1 MNSLIISIFFL
12 IVGCFFSINSIPL
25 IKSSGSNVNLEPGVF
40 PMFLGIL
47 LIIISLFMIVS
58 SVLQIINGKR
68 KDIKISDNND
78 NNEAEVSSYAIKDI
92 IVVAISII
100 IFIAIWQLVNFFVGL
115 VILIFVLFKLFGTFK
130 LKSYIIFTISLSLV
144 IYVVFS
150 LVLKLN
156 L

>member
-12 IVGCFFSINSIPL
+12 IVGCFFSINSVPL
-25 IKSSGSNVNLEPGVF
+25 IKPNSSNINLEPGVF

-58 SVLQIINGKR
+58 QVLQIINGKR
-68 KDIKISDNND
+68 KSIKTSD

-92 IVVAISII
+92 IVVTISII
-100 IFIAIWQLVNFFVGL
+100 VFIIIWQLINFFVGL
-115 VILIFVLFKLFGTFK
+115 VILIFALFKLFGMS
-130 LKSYIIFTISLSLV
+130 LKNYIIFTISFSLV

-150 LVLKLN
+150 LILKLT

>member
-12 IVGCFFSINSIPL
+12 IVGCFFSINSVPL
-25 IKSSGSNVNLEPGVF
+25 IKPNSSNINLEPGVF

-68 KDIKISDNND
+68 KGIKISD

-92 IVVAISII
+92 IVVTISII
-100 IFIAIWQLVNFFVGL
+100 VFIVIWQLINFFVGL
-115 VILIFVLFKLFGTFK
+115 VILIFVLFKLFGIFK
-130 LKSYIIFTISLSLV
+130 LKNYIIFAISLSLV

>member
-1 MNSLIISIFFL
+1 MGSLIISIFFL
-12 IVGCFFSINSIPL
+12 ILGGFFTINSIPL

-68 KDIKISDNND
+68 KDIKISDNN
-78 NNEAEVSSYAIKDI
+78 EAEVSSYAVKDI

-100 IFIAIWQLVNFFVGL
+100 IFIAIWQLINFFVAL
-115 VILIFVLFKLFGTFK
+115 IILIFALFKLFGVFK
-130 LKSYIIFTISLSLV
+130 LKNYIIFAISLSLV
-144 IYVVFS
+144 IYVVFI

>member
-12 IVGCFFSINSIPL
+12 IVGCFFSINSVPL
-25 IKSSGSNVNLEPGVF
+25 IKPNSSNINMEPGVF

-68 KDIKISDNND
+68 KGIKTSDN

-92 IVVAISII
+92 IVVTISII
-100 IFIAIWQLVNFFVGL
+100 IFIVIWQFINFFVGL
-115 VILIFVLFKLFGTFK
+115 VILIFVLFKLFGIFK
-130 LKSYIIFTISLSLV
+130 LKSYIIFAISLSLV

>member
-12 IVGCFFSINSIPL
+12 IVGCFFSVNSIPL

>member
-12 IVGCFFSINSIPL
+12 IIGCFFSINSLPL

-47 LIIISLFMIVS
+47 LILISLFMIVS

-68 KDIKISDNND
+68 KDIKISDNI
-78 NNEAEVSSYAIKDI
+78 NEAEVSSYAIKDI
-92 IVVAISII
+92 IIVAISII
-100 IFIAIWQLVNFFVGL
+100 IFIAIWQLLNFFVGL
-115 VILIFVLFKLFGTFK
+115 VILIFVLFKLFGIFK

>member
-12 IVGCFFSINSIPL
+12 IVGCFFSINSVLL
-25 IKSSGSNVNLEPGVF
+25 IKTNSSNINLEPGVF

-68 KDIKISDNND
+68 KGIKTSD

-92 IVVAISII
+92 IVVTISII
-100 IFIAIWQLVNFFVGL
+100 IFIVIWQLINFFVGL
-115 VILIFVLFKLFGTFK
+115 VILIFVLFKLFGIFK
-130 LKSYIIFTISLSLV
+130 LKSYIIFAISLSLV

>member
-1 MNSLIISIFFL
+1 
-12 IVGCFFSINSIPL
+12 
-25 IKSSGSNVNLEPGVF
+25 
-40 PMFLGIL
+40 MFLGIL

-68 KDIKISDNND
+68 KGIKTSDN

-92 IVVAISII
+92 IVVTISIVV
-100 IFIAIWQLVNFFVGL
+100 FIVIWQLINFFVGL
-115 VILIFVLFKLFGTFK
+115 VILIFVLFKLFGIFK
-130 LKSYIIFTISLSLV
+130 LKSYIIFAISLSLV

>member
-12 IVGCFFSINSIPL
+12 IVGCFFSINSVPL
-25 IKSSGSNVNLEPGVF
+25 IKPNSSNINLEPGVF

-68 KDIKISDNND
+68 KGIKSDN

-92 IVVAISII
+92 IVVTISII
-100 IFIAIWQLVNFFVGL
+100 IFIVIWQLINFFVGL
-115 VILIFVLFKLFGTFK
+115 VILIFVLFKLFGIFK
-130 LKSYIIFTISLSLV
+130 LKSYIIFAISLSLV

>member
-12 IVGCFFSINSIPL
+12 IVGCFFSINSVPL
-25 IKSSGSNVNLEPGVF
+25 IKPNSSNINLEPGVF

-68 KDIKISDNND
+68 KGIKSDN
-78 NNEAEVSSYAIKDI
+78 NNEAEVSSYVIKDI
-92 IVVAISII
+92 IVVTISII
-100 IFIAIWQLVNFFVGL
+100 VFIVIWQLINFFVGL
-115 VILIFVLFKLFGTFK
+115 VILIFVLFKLFGIFK
-130 LKSYIIFTISLSLV
+130 LKSYIIFAISLSLV

>member
-12 IVGCFFSINSIPL
+12 IVGCFFSINSVPL
-25 IKSSGSNVNLEPGVF
+25 IKPNSSNINLEPGVF

-68 KDIKISDNND
+68 KGIKISD

-92 IVVAISII
+92 IVVTISII
-100 IFIAIWQLVNFFVGL
+100 VFIVIWQLINFFVGL
-115 VILIFVLFKLFGTFK
+115 VILIFVLFKLFGIFK
-130 LKSYIIFTISLSLV
+130 LKSYIIFAISLSLV

>member
-12 IVGCFFSINSIPL
+12 VIGCFFSINSLPL

-47 LIIISLFMIVS
+47 LILISLFMIVS

-68 KDIKISDNND
+68 KDIKMSDNI
-78 NNEAEVSSYAIKDI
+78 NEAEVSSYAIKDI

-100 IFIAIWQLVNFFVGL
+100 IFIAIWQLLNFFVGL
-115 VILIFVLFKLFGTFK
+115 VILIFVLFKLFGIFK

>member
-12 IVGCFFSINSIPL
+12 IVGCFFSINSVPL
-25 IKSSGSNVNLEPGVF
+25 IKQNSSNINLEPGVF

-58 SVLQIINGKR
+58 QVLQIINGKR
-68 KDIKISDNND
+68 KSIKTSD

-92 IVVAISII
+92 IVVTISII
-100 IFIAIWQLVNFFVGL
+100 VFIIIWQLINFFVGL
-115 VILIFVLFKLFGTFK
+115 VILIFALFKLFGMS
-130 LKSYIIFTISLSLV
+130 LKNYIIFTISFSLV

-150 LVLKLN
+150 LILKLT

>member
-12 IVGCFFSINSIPL
+12 IIGCFFSINSLPL

-47 LIIISLFMIVS
+47 LILISLFMIVS

-68 KDIKISDNND
+68 KDIKMSDNI
-78 NNEAEVSSYAIKDI
+78 NEAEVSSYAIKDI

-100 IFIAIWQLVNFFVGL
+100 IFIAIWQLLNFFVGL
-115 VILIFVLFKLFGTFK
+115 VILIFVLFKLFGIFK

>member
-12 IVGCFFSINSIPL
+12 IIGCFFSINSLPL

-47 LIIISLFMIVS
+47 LILISLFMIVS

-68 KDIKISDNND
+68 KDIKISDNI
-78 NNEAEVSSYAIKDI
+78 NEAEVSSYAIKDI

-100 IFIAIWQLVNFFVGL
+100 IFIAIWQLLNFFVGL
-115 VILIFVLFKLFGTFK
+115 VILIFVLFKLFGIFK

>member
-12 IVGCFFSINSIPL
+12 IVGCFFSINSVPL
-25 IKSSGSNVNLEPGVF
+25 IKPNSSNINLEPGVF

-68 KDIKISDNND
+68 KGIKSDN

-92 IVVAISII
+92 IVVTISII
-100 IFIAIWQLVNFFVGL
+100 VFIVIWQLINFFVGL
-115 VILIFVLFKLFGTFK
+115 VILIFVLFKLFGIFK
-130 LKSYIIFTISLSLV
+130 LKSYIIFAISLSLV

>member
-12 IVGCFFSINSIPL
+12 IIGCFFSINSLPL

-47 LIIISLFMIVS
+47 LILVSLFMIVS

-68 KDIKISDNND
+68 KDIKMSDNI
-78 NNEAEVSSYAIKDI
+78 NEVEVSSYAIKDI

-100 IFIAIWQLVNFFVGL
+100 IFIAIWQLLNFFVGL
-115 VILIFVLFKLFGTFK
+115 VILIFVLFKLFGIFK

>member
-12 IVGCFFSINSIPL
+12 VIGCFFSINSLPL

-47 LIIISLFMIVS
+47 LILISLFMIVS

-68 KDIKISDNND
+68 KDIKISDNI
-78 NNEAEVSSYAIKDI
+78 NEAEVSSYAIKDI

-100 IFIAIWQLVNFFVGL
+100 IFIAIWQLLNFFVGL
-115 VILIFVLFKLFGTFK
+115 VILIFVLFKLFGIFK

>member
-1 MNSLIISIFFL
+1 MGSLIISIFFL
-12 IVGCFFSINSIPL
+12 ILGSFFTINSIPL

-68 KDIKISDNND
+68 KDIKISDNN
-78 NNEAEVSSYAIKDI
+78 EAEVSSYAVKDI

-100 IFIAIWQLVNFFVGL
+100 IFIAIWQLINFFVAL
-115 VILIFVLFKLFGTFK
+115 IILIFALFKLFGVFK
-130 LKSYIIFTISLSLV
+130 LKNYIIFAISLSLV
-144 IYVVFS
+144 IYVVFI

>member
-12 IVGCFFSINSIPL
+12 IVGCFFSINSVPL
-25 IKSSGSNVNLEPGVF
+25 IKPNSSNINMEPGVF

-68 KDIKISDNND
+68 KGIKTSDN

-92 IVVAISII
+92 IVVTISII
-100 IFIAIWQLVNFFVGL
+100 IFIVIWQFINF
-115 VILIFVLFKLFGTFK
+115 
-130 LKSYIIFTISLSLV
+130 LSV
-144 IYVVFS
+144 
-150 LVLKLN
+150 
-156 L
+156 

>member
-12 IVGCFFSINSIPL
+12 IVGCFFSINSVPL
-25 IKSSGSNVNLEPGVF
+25 IKPNSSNINLEPGVF

-68 KDIKISDNND
+68 KGIKSDN
-78 NNEAEVSSYAIKDI
+78 NNEAEVSSYVIKDI
-92 IVVAISII
+92 IVVTISII
-100 IFIAIWQLVNFFVGL
+100 VFIVIWQLINFFVGL
-115 VILIFVLFKLFGTFK
+115 VILIFILFKLFGIFK
-130 LKSYIIFTISLSLV
+130 LKSYIIFAISLSLV

>member
-1 MNSLIISIFFL
+1 
-12 IVGCFFSINSIPL
+12 
-25 IKSSGSNVNLEPGVF
+25 
-40 PMFLGIL
+40 MFLGIL

>member
-12 IVGCFFSINSIPL
+12 VIGCFFSINSLPL

-47 LIIISLFMIVS
+47 LILISLFMIVS

-68 KDIKISDNND
+68 KDIKISDNI
-78 NNEAEVSSYAIKDI
+78 NEAEVSSYAIKDI

-100 IFIAIWQLVNFFVGL
+100 IFIAIWQLLNFFAGL
-115 VILIFVLFKLFGTFK
+115 VILIFVLFKLFGIFK

>member
-12 IVGCFFSINSIPL
+12 IVGCFFSINSVPL
-25 IKSSGSNVNLEPGVF
+25 IKPNSSNINLEPGVF

-68 KDIKISDNND
+68 KGIKSDN
-78 NNEAEVSSYAIKDI
+78 NNEAEVSSYVIKDI
-92 IVVAISII
+92 IVVTISII
-100 IFIAIWQLVNFFVGL
+100 VFIVIWQLINFFVGL
-115 VILIFVLFKLFGTFK
+115 VILIFILFKLFGIFK
-130 LKSYIIFTISLSLV
+130 LKNYIIFAISLSLV